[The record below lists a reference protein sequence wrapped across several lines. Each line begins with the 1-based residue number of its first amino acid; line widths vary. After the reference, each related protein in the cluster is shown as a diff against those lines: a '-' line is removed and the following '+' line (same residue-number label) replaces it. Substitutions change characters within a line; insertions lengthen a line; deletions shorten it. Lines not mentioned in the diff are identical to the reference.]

1 MRSLPEA
8 REESLSSREIV
19 TALLAAICFV
29 VCSVALAK
37 VAYSVV
43 ALFLHGVTYAV
54 ISLY

>member
-1 MRSLPEA
+1 MRSLPEP

-19 TALLAAICFV
+19 TAGLAAICFV

-54 ISLY
+54 MSLY

>member
-8 REESLSSREIV
+8 SEESLSPREIV
-19 TALLAAICFV
+19 TAGLAAIGFV

-43 ALFLHGVTYAV
+43 ALFLRGVTYAV
-54 ISLY
+54 VSLY